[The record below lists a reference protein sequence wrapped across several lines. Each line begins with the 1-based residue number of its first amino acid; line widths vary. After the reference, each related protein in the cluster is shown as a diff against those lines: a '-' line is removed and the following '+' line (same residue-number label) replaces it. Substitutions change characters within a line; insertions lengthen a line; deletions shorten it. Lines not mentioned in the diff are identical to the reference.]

1 MQSMEFH
8 HVRVRPTEQIGSH
21 EHPVWEI
28 SYVIKGHGLRQ
39 MGSEQEEFKAG
50 EVVMVIPNLPHQ
62 WVFDAED
69 KEVENITVLFT
80 QEWIDRL
87 AVALP
92 ELAET
97 ARRIKSHTTALRFS
111 GATLR
116 QLQGALTGMIHEDKA
131 GRLVSL
137 LRILTVIAYGSD
149 MESIGRMS
157 SEAEER
163 LRRIN
168 IFISCNYNRDISVDV
183 IARHVGMNRSA
194 LCTFYRR
201 QTGKTIIEAV
211 NARRFE
217 VATNLL
223 RRQELSIQQVCFSS
237 GFRDVPYFFRLF
249 KRQYGMTPKSYRQ
262 NVSNTTP

>member
-1 MQSMEFH
+1 MQSIEFH

-39 MGSEQEEFKAG
+39 MGSKQEAFKAG

-62 WVFDAED
+62 WIFDAED

-80 QEWIDRL
+80 QEWIDAL

-97 ARRIKSHTTALRFS
+97 VSRISSHTTALRFS
-111 GATLR
+111 GETLR
-116 QLQGALTGMIHEDKA
+116 QLQGTLTNMIHEDK
-131 GRLVSL
+131 GSRLVSL
-137 LRILTVIAYGSD
+137 LRILTIIAYGSD
-149 MESIGRMS
+149 MESIGRMCS
-157 SEAEER
+157 QAEER
-163 LRRIN
+163 LQRIN
-168 IFISCNYNRDISVDV
+168 IFISCNYNRDISVDA
-183 IARHVGMNRSA
+183 IARHVGMNRSS

-223 RRQELSIQQVCFSS
+223 HRQDLSIQQVCFNS

-249 KRQYGMTPKSYRQ
+249 KQRFGMTPKSYREHIIQ
-262 NVSNTTP
+262 TIQ

>member
-1 MQSMEFH
+1 MEQFLLQPLTH
-8 HVRVRPTEQIGSH
+8 WQIVEPVGGVCQENGGH
-21 EHPVWEI
+21 EHT
-28 SYVIKGHGLRQ
+28 
-39 MGSEQEEFKAG
+39 
-50 EVVMVIPNLPHQ
+50 
-62 WVFDAED
+62 D
-69 KEVENITVLFT
+69 
-80 QEWIDRL
+80 
-87 AVALP
+87 
-92 ELAET
+92 
-97 ARRIKSHTTALRFS
+97 
-111 GATLR
+111 
-116 QLQGALTGMIHEDKA
+116 
-131 GRLVSL
+131 
-137 LRILTVIAYGSD
+137 GSD